1 MSDDFERAN
10 IRTRPR
16 RRSRSSGAILNT
28 PAPATSNTTVSTVS
42 DPNVS
47 NGERTLLPSDVM
59 ELRRSASAD
68 HVVASGRRLS
78 RSGFNPFGHSGGLSS
93 SFRLNSAGSSFRA
106 GAGVPVSSSALRSH
120 ASFLMMDIDAAR
132 QSVDA
137 QAQAAGARAMS
148 FDEDDAVSDGGR
160 LTRNMLGDSTSGR
173 RSSGAE
179 RYRRAC
185 TLQRREREG
194 VEEFGG
200 TD

>member
-1 MSDDFERAN
+1 MSDLEGAN
-10 IRTRPR
+10 VRTRPR

-28 PAPATSNTTVSTVS
+28 PVPSSCSSQDVASTSTAATNI
-42 DPNVS
+42 S

-68 HVVASGRRLS
+68 HVVGAGRRLS
-78 RSGFNPFGHSGGLSS
+78 RSGFNPFGHSGGLGS

-120 ASFLMMDIDAAR
+120 ASFLMMDIDSAR

-137 QAQAAGARAMS
+137 HTQAARAMS
-148 FDEDDAVSDGGR
+148 FDEEDDGGR
-160 LTRNMLGDSTSGR
+160 LTRNMLGDSGSGR
-173 RSSGAE
+173 RSSGTE

-185 TLQRREREG
+185 TLER
-194 VEEFGG
+194 
-200 TD
+200 